1 METDWGTCSSDD
13 VNNTKLLNAAKNSKK
28 KRSINLWSSLD
39 LSLFRC
45 IELFSNVVGS

>member
-28 KRSINLWSSLD
+28 EKKY
-39 LSLFRC
+39 
-45 IELFSNVVGS
+45 